1 MFGEYT
7 PHRHSLL
14 LVDGRPPGN
23 LVAPAGFEGAAVIK
37 LQVGNPPADRFSGRA
52 SVDKAADADHITA
65 LLIIGIGIEEI
76 VADIFEDTLDLAAS
90 HALDVGFRIGNG
102 GLGQYVFHRHRLS
115 RQDAYTPAEPRLPPH
130 LGVSFPAQAVHDH
143 LLHR

>member
-1 MFGEYT
+1 MFCKYI
-7 PHRHSLL
+7 PHRDSLL
-14 LVDGRPPGN
+14 LVDGSPSCD
-23 LVAPAGFEGAAVIK
+23 LVALAGIEGAAIIE

-65 LLIIGIGIEEI
+65 LLIIGVGIEEI
-76 VADIFEDTLDLAAS
+76 VADIFEDTLDLAAG

-115 RQDAYTPAEPRLPPH
+115 RHYAYT
-130 LGVSFPAQAVHDH
+130 
-143 LLHR
+143 